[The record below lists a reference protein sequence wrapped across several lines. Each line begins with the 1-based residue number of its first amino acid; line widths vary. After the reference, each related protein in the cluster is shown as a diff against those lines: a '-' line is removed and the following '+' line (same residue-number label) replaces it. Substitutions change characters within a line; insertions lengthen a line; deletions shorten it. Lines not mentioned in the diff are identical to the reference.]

1 MEGAAPL
8 RTPRGDPATDGRSAD
23 HAGVSGRLDA
33 QLLTS
38 RACPPMGR
46 GVTVLDTPGALAGA
60 REPHVEPYDFRRPL
74 TLVREHARHLEMAFG
89 RLARQFGTQLTA
101 RLRAVT
107 SLELEGIALHTYEEY
122 IGALPTPTAMV
133 LCTVEPTRQTGV
145 LQLPVA
151 ATMVWVDYLFGGDG
165 RGDDRPGRELTE
177 IELTLVREL
186 LEHALA
192 DMEYAFAGITRLGLQ
207 IRTVQY
213 NPQFVQAAAATDAV
227 LVATFR
233 LRVGEREDALT
244 LMLPG
249 EHMVSALQ
257 VADGV
262 VASTPEDRRK
272 AEIAHADV
280 ASAVATVPVEVGV
293 RFTPVTVQPRD
304 ILTLAVGDVLPLT
317 HPSTEPLDVVVDDV
331 VLAKAAIGSHG
342 PRLACRVVAVTE
354 ENRA

>member
-1 MEGAAPL
+1 M
-8 RTPRGDPATDGRSAD
+8 
-23 HAGVSGRLDA
+23 
-33 QLLTS
+33 
-38 RACPPMGR
+38 
-46 GVTVLDTPGALAGA
+46 TVLDTAPGAPAGA
-60 REPHVEPYDFRRPL
+60 REPQVEPYDFRRPL

-101 RLRAVT
+101 RLRAVS
-107 SLELEGIALHTYEEY
+107 SLELEQIALHTYEEY
-122 IGALPTPTAMV
+122 VGGLPTPTAMV
-133 LCTVEPTRQTGV
+133 LCTVDPTRQTAV

-177 IELTLVREL
+177 IEMTLVREL

-192 DMEYAFAGITRLGLQ
+192 DMEYAFAGITRLGLE
-207 IRTVQY
+207 IRGVQY

-233 LRVGEREDALT
+233 LRVGEREDTLT

-249 EHMVSALQ
+249 EHMVHALQ

-262 VASTPEDRRK
+262 VATSPEDRRK
-272 AEIAHADV
+272 AMVAHADL
-280 ASAVATVPVEVGV
+280 ATAVAAVPVEVGV
-293 RFTPVTVQPRD
+293 RFAPVTVQPRD
-304 ILTLAVGDVLPLT
+304 VLTLAVGDVLPLT

>member
-304 ILTLAVGDVLPLT
+304 ILTLAVGNVLPLT

>member
-354 ENRA
+354 